1 MTVQILRKK
10 FTVGQ
15 YHQMIESGILS
26 DRDQTSGRCRV
37 ALPRVTA
44 QGNTPHRLPIP
55 ANIQPTML
63 IDDKHPALGEEISP
77 LRR

>member
-26 DRDQTSGRCRV
+26 DRDRPHGRGRET
-37 ALPRVTA
+37 LPRAIHSTA
-44 QGNTPHRLPIP
+44 KKIPGNV
-55 ANIQPTML
+55 QMMML
-63 IDDKHPALGEEISP
+63 IDDHNPTLGEVSSP
-77 LRR
+77 LR